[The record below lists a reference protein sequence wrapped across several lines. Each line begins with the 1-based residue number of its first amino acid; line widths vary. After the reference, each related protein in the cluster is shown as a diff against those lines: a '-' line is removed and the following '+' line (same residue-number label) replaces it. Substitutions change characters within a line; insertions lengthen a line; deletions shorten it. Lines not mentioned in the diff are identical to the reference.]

1 MNQSPFRAF
10 ESRNFR
16 SRMESAQ
23 RVREGRS
30 VYRALLDTTLTKED
44 IRKANQELNEKPEDL
59 NRHLA
64 RVREL
69 LAILLNLNYEQLNGK
84 YCFRFI
90 EVIFLYRAKH
100 PRLFRR
106 PKDIESILRCN
117 IFNYLAHRDA
127 QGRAIFVMKIGHWCP
142 ETFSFKE
149 FVGAGNVLSH
159 WVLSNPVTQINGYV
173 GIWDF
178 KDYSFQHFS
187 NSCTPRLMWMLSS
200 LMQDCFPGR
209 FKVAYCVNCP
219 PLADVV
225 WKLFKPLI
233 REKYR
238 KRVVVIGSDMKD
250 LHKYIHASVL
260 PEEYGGTL
268 PPSDN
273 TEAVRRLLETDSEW
287 DKDKKYGY
295 VPKIGRCKDG
305 EEESDLVPA
314 AQEESC
320 AA

>member
-1 MNQSPFRAF
+1 
-10 ESRNFR
+10 
-16 SRMESAQ
+16 METAKPIK
-23 RVREGRS
+23 EGNS
-30 VYRALLDTTLTKED
+30 VYRPLLDTTITKED
-44 IRKANQELNEKPEDL
+44 VRKAKQELNEKPEDYG
-59 NRHLA
+59 RHLA
-64 RVREL
+64 RIRDL
-69 LAILLNLNYEQLNGK
+69 LSKEKDLNPKTDDEFLLRFLRARKFNDERAANLVKDHY
-84 YCFRFI
+84 R
-90 EVIFLYRAKH
+90 YRAKH
-100 PRLFRR
+100 PRLFRN
-106 PKDIESILRCN
+106 PKDMEDIFRCN
-117 IFNYLAHRDA
+117 IFNYLTHRDA
-127 QGRAIFVMKIGHWCP
+127 QGRAVFVMKISNWCP

-159 WVLSNPVTQINGYV
+159 WVLKNPVTQINGYV

-238 KRVVVIGSDMKD
+238 KRVVVIGNDMAD
-250 LHKYIHASVL
+250 LHKYIHASIL
-260 PEEYGGTL
+260 PEEYGGTM
-268 PPSDN
+268 PASDC
-273 TEAVRRLLETDSEW
+273 TEAVNILMQTDREW
-287 DKDKKYGY
+287 QKDMKYGY
-295 VPKIGRCKDG
+295 VHKSGRCKDED
-305 EEESDLVPA
+305 EEQDLVPA
-314 AQEESC
+314 SVPEESC

>member
-1 MNQSPFRAF
+1 MDT
-10 ESRNFR
+10 
-16 SRMESAQ
+16 AQ
-23 RVREGRS
+23 RIREGKS
-30 VYRALLDTTLTKED
+30 VYRPLLDTTLTKED
-44 IRKANQELNEKPEDL
+44 IRKAKQELNEKPEDL
-59 NRHLA
+59 NRHLV
-64 RVREL
+64 RVKEL
-69 LAILLNLNYEQLNGK
+69 LTKEKDLFPKTDDEFLLRFLRARKFNDERAANLI
-84 YCFRFI
+84 RDH
-90 EVIFLYRAKH
+90 YRYRVKH

-106 PKDIESILRCN
+106 PKDIEAILRCN

-260 PEEYGGTL
+260 PEEYGGTM
-268 PPSDN
+268 PPSDS
-273 TEAVRRLLETDSEW
+273 TEAVNRLLDTESEW
-287 DKDKKYGY
+287 IKDKKYGY
-295 VPKIGRCKDG
+295 VPKIGRCK
-305 EEESDLVPA
+305 EEDEEPELVPA

>member
-1 MNQSPFRAF
+1 
-10 ESRNFR
+10 
-16 SRMESAQ
+16 METAKV
-23 RVREGRS
+23 VREGSS
-30 VYRALLDTTLTKED
+30 VYRPLLHTKLSKED
-44 IRKANQELNEKPEDL
+44 IKKAKVELNEHQGEHAK
-59 NRHLA
+59 HLA

-69 LAILLNLNYEQLNGK
+69 LAKEKDFFPKKDDEFLLRFLRARKFNDERAANLVK
-84 YCFRFI
+84 DH
-90 EVIFLYRAKH
+90 YRYKAKN

-106 PKDIESILRCN
+106 PLDVEPMIKLN
-117 IFNYLAHRDA
+117 MFNYLAHRDA
-127 QGRAIFVMKIGHWCP
+127 QGRAIFVMKIGLWCT

-159 WVLSNPVTQINGYV
+159 WVLRNPVTQVNGFV

-187 NSCTPRLMWMLSS
+187 NSCTPRLMWMLCS

-209 FKVAYCVNCP
+209 FKVAYCINCP

-225 WKLFKPLI
+225 WKLFKPLL

-238 KRVVVIGSDMKD
+238 KRVVVIGNDMAE

-260 PEEYGGTL
+260 PEEYGGEL
-268 PPSDN
+268 PPSDSK
-273 TEAVRRLLETDSEW
+273 EALAKLLETDAEW
-287 DKDKKYGY
+287 DKESKYGFR
-295 VPKIGRCKDG
+295 VPKETRCEDG
-305 EEESDLVPA
+305 QDLVPV